1 MPFGRSGIRFSILP
15 SPTGDLDF
23 PRGRFIATLCQADLI
38 GVYAFRMRKMR
49 SRGCLLYAEIF
60 GVLEPDPTTSSDRVQ
75 SHSSSSQP
83 AHFDDL
89 FSFDASTK
97 IHFRSPVRPSPDPA
111 LPPGSSIYPRTS
123 PTASFGSL
131 PILCTRRMATGSA
144 IFSIDRVSGVP
155 YHFALS
161 TSYTPQCAHS
171 LGRDLSTMLAKSLR
185 SQRDLDSRGNL
196 SYHVPTVTTGSS
208 GKGA

>member
-1 MPFGRSGIRFSILP
+1 VSASFQVRLKPYPTGYGSPLPFGRSGIRFSILP

-23 PRGRFIATLCQADLI
+23 PRGRLIATLCQADLI

-111 LPPGSSIYPRTS
+111 LPPGSGIYPWTS
-123 PTASFGSL
+123 PTW
-131 PILCTRRMATGSA
+131 
-144 IFSIDRVSGVP
+144 
-155 YHFALS
+155 
-161 TSYTPQCAHS
+161 
-171 LGRDLSTMLAKSLR
+171 LR
-185 SQRDLDSRGNL
+185 SGRYRFSARAGWRRDRPSSRSTGLAASPTTLPFRPAIHHSVPIVWGEICQQCWPNL
-196 SYHVPTVTTGSS
+196 
-208 GKGA
+208 